1 MDSLTRDGLDQ
12 LDQLDHPARTKKK
25 ERKADK
31 IRMHYSLACR
41 VHQVEFTVMVHHLW
55 NDGIPPELVYE

>member
-31 IRMHYSLACR
+31 NQDALFTSL
-41 VHQVEFTVMVHHLW
+41 
-55 NDGIPPELVYE
+55 